1 MKQAASGLGFYILS
15 TIYVVLTL
23 AVRFGSSSTMM
34 TLSIVLLSQTERTQT
49 LFFDEFQHFLCG
61 EFII

>member
-23 AVRFGSSSTMM
+23 AVRFGSSTMM
-34 TLSIVLLSQTERTQT
+34 TLSIVLSQTERTQT
-49 LFFDEFQHFLCG
+49 LLFDEFQHFLCG